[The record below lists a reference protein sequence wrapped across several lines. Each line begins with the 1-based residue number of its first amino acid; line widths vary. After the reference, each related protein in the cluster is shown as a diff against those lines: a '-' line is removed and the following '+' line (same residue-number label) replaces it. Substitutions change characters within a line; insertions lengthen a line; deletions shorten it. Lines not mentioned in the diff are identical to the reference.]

1 MLVAK
6 IPRKGAESARS
17 QLPSLLDAAQSGR
30 STLITRRGRAIAAVV
45 PASVL
50 ETARQRSILELAGSG
65 KGYWGRDSS
74 ATLRRMR
81 GEWSR

>member
-45 PASVL
+45 PAKLV
-50 ETARQRSILELAGSG
+50 ERV
-65 KGYWGRDSS
+65 
-74 ATLRRMR
+74 LRRL
-81 GEWSR
+81 GL